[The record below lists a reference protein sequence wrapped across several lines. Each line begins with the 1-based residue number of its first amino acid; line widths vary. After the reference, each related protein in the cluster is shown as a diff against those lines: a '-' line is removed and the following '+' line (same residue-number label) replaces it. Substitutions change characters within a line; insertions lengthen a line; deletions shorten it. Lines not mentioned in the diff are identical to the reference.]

1 MPRRFGIKEIAVQA
15 GLSPATVDR
24 ALHGRAHVRSL
35 TRDRVAAAIAELE
48 RQHAASLAEGRR
60 FTIDIFIQAPDRFTS
75 AVRAAF
81 EAELPLVRPVA
92 FRARF
97 HLAEVMEERE
107 IIARLTAIAR
117 RGSHG
122 IVLKVPAT
130 PAIESC
136 LEGIAAKGIPVVTYV
151 TDIAAPLRL
160 AYVGMENRR
169 AGATAAYLMQRMQRR
184 AGSRVL
190 VTLSS
195 QMFRGED
202 ERRIGFLDHLAR
214 QDPAL
219 PTLTVS
225 EGLGVDRTTR
235 RLVLEALGDHPDIG
249 SVYSIGGGNRAIL
262 DAFAEAG
269 RDIEVFIAHDLDRTN
284 RQLLAEGRLTLVL
297 HHDFRQDARRVSLH
311 FLRHHRMVPPD
322 VAIGP
327 TDILIACP
335 TDLQPFARDPQP
347 RLPPGADA
355 A

>member
-1 MPRRFGIKEIAVQA
+1 MTRRFSIKEIAFHA

-24 ALHGRAHVRSL
+24 ALHGRDHVRCL
-35 TRDRVAAAIAELE
+35 TRERVAAAVEELE
-48 RQHAASLAEGRR
+48 QQHATSLVQGRR
-60 FTIDIFIQAPDRFTS
+60 FTIDILIQSPDRFSS

-81 EAELPLVRPVA
+81 EAELPLARPVA

-130 PAIESC
+130 PAIEAC
-136 LEGIAAKGIPVVTYV
+136 LAGLASRGIPVVTYV
-151 TDIAAPLRL
+151 TDIAQPLRL

-169 AGATAAYLMQRMQRR
+169 AGATAAYLMQRMQRQP
-184 AGSRVL
+184 GSRIL
-190 VTLSS
+190 ITLSS

-202 ERRIGFLDHLAR
+202 ERRLGFLDQLAR
-214 QDPAL
+214 GDAQM

-235 RLVLEALGDHPDIG
+235 RLVLDALQGHPDIG

-262 DAFAEAG
+262 EAFAEAG
-269 RDIEVFIAHDLDRTN
+269 RRMDVFIAHDLDRTN

-297 HHDFRQDARRVSLH
+297 HHDFRQDARRVSLY
-311 FLRHHRMVPPD
+311 FLRFHRLVPPD
-322 VAIGP
+322 VTVNP
-327 TDILIACP
+327 SDILIACP
-335 TDLQPFARDPQP
+335 TDL
-347 RLPPGADA
+347 
-355 A
+355 

>member
-1 MPRRFGIKEIAVQA
+1 
-15 GLSPATVDR
+15 
-24 ALHGRAHVRSL
+24 LHSRDHVRHL
-35 TRDRVAAAIAELE
+35 TRERVVAALEELE
-48 RQHAASLAEGRR
+48 QQHASSLLQGRR
-60 FTIDIFIQAPDRFTS
+60 FTIDILIQSPDRFS
-75 AVRAAF
+75 AAVRAAF
-81 EAELPLVRPVA
+81 EAELPLARPVA

-130 PAIESC
+130 PAIETC
-136 LEGIAAKGIPVVTYV
+136 LATLASRGIPVVTYV
-151 TDIAAPLRL
+151 TDISPSLRL

-184 AGSRVL
+184 PGSCVL
-190 VTLSS
+190 ITLSS

-202 ERRIGFLDHLAR
+202 ERRIGFLDQLAR
-214 QDPAL
+214 SDDPM

-235 RLVLEALGDHPDIG
+235 QRVLDALQGHPDLG

-262 DAFAEAG
+262 EAFAEAG
-269 RDIEVFIAHDLDRTN
+269 RNIDVFVAHDLDRTN
-284 RQLLAEGRLTLVL
+284 RQLLAEGKLTLVL
-297 HHDFRQDARRVSLH
+297 HHDFRQDARLVSLH
-311 FLRHHRMVPPD
+311 FLRFHRLVPPD
-322 VAIGP
+322 VAVDP

-335 TDLQPFARDPQP
+335 TDL
-347 RLPPGADA
+347 
-355 A
+355 

>member
-1 MPRRFGIKEIAVQA
+1 MARKFGIKEIAFQA

-24 ALHGRAHVRSL
+24 ALHSRTHVRAL
-35 TRDRVAAAIAELE
+35 TRERVAAALAELE
-48 RQHAASLAEGRR
+48 QQHATSLMQGRR
-60 FTIDIFIQAPDRFTS
+60 FTIDIFIQSPDRFSS

-107 IIARLTAIAR
+107 IIARLSAIAR

-130 PAIESC
+130 PAIEAG
-136 LEGIAAKGIPVVTYV
+136 LADMAGRGIAVVTYV

-169 AGATAAYLMQRMQRR
+169 AGATAAYLMLRMQKEP
-184 AGSRVL
+184 GSRVL
-190 VTLSS
+190 ITLSS

-202 ERRIGFLDHLAR
+202 ERRIGFLDQLSRTAS
-214 QDPAL
+214 PM

-235 RLVLEALGDHPDIG
+235 ALVLDALRTNPDIG

-269 RDIEVFIAHDLDRTN
+269 RPINVLVAHDLDHIN
-284 RQLLAEGRLTLVL
+284 RQLLAEGRLSLVL

-311 FLRHHRMVPPD
+311 FLKYHRLVPQD
-322 VAIGP
+322 VRIGDA
-327 TDILIACP
+327 DILIACP
-335 TDLQPFARDPQP
+335 TVP
-347 RLPPGADA
+347 
-355 A
+355 